1 LFDHE
6 NVVLTPHL
14 MGFTRQGMAH
24 TVRDAAQ
31 GAVDVL
37 AGRTP
42 AAVAAP

>member
-1 LFDHE
+1 
-6 NVVLTPHL
+6 

-24 TVRDAAQ
+24 TVRDAAK

-37 AGRTP
+37 AGRSP